1 MTISLDGDRVSDCET
16 AGHFTTMNSGANVGG
31 DGDVALQGSFAVG
44 DKMSGSNELLV
55 SDTLSGGA
63 SGVYDF
69 SSGGADEGKHF
80 IGFCLCKN
88 DLVSGGTGFQ
98 IYFGN
103 ASGHNGSWYV
113 SSDDYVGGYRA
124 QVIDPERDFD
134 TVGTWTVG
142 GNPAQLDD
150 VSRMGFEYDVN
161 GTIMGSFNNCLAD
174 TFTVGFGL
182 RAASNRITFDTS
194 TDVASGTE
202 LITVTSHGW
211 ASGTPVYYDNEGG
224 STNIGLTTG
233 TIYYVNA
240 DGTNTV
246 SVHATRAD
254 GIADTSPI
262 NLTSGTSE
270 THSLTP
276 AYDMEDIAVHDQDTN
291 VYGWWTRV
299 QGAYIGRGKLRI
311 GPATGSAEAR
321 FFGSAFT
328 VIFAEELVATGFYE
342 FELRGTDTLVD
353 WELATISSASP
364 GDVNNRWNLTLES
377 TMGDTSGFGFNA
389 TNCVFQQIG
398 TATLNV
404 NATLTGCT
412 FIDCTSVALGDGT
425 MDSCNILDPNVS
437 TSTAFMTANDLT
449 DIDSCAFTSNAAG
462 GHAVD
467 IGNITSSQSMTW
479 NCTDSGY
486 AVSDGSTGDETIL
499 VDVDN
504 TFTLTINVSAGA
516 TTPTIK
522 NDGLGTVDVVV
533 NPVTLLVKTID
544 VTDSSNIQNVRVYV
558 TAAAGGPLSE
568 GTAIIDKVL
577 TDVNGEASDTRALA
591 SNQPITGVA
600 RQGTVANGTLYK
612 EAPITGT
619 IDNGSGLN
627 VTLSMIPDE

>member
-1 MTISLDGDRVSDCET
+1 MATASLT
-16 AGHFTTMNSGANVGG
+16 AKQRATSRHLTLTPTLVVTN
-31 DGDVALQGSFAVG
+31 
-44 DKMSGSNELLV
+44 KLLV

-80 IGFCLCKN
+80 IGFCLLKN
-88 DLVSGGTGFQ
+88 DLVTDGSGFQ

-103 ASGHNGSWYV
+103 SSGHNGSWYV

-134 TVGTWTVG
+134 TAGTWTTN

-150 VSRMGFEYDVN
+150 VSRMGFEFNVN
-161 GTIMGSFNNCLAD
+161 GTIMGSFNNALAD

-202 LITVTSHGW
+202 LITATSHGW

-246 SVHATRAD
+246 SIHATRAD

-276 AYDMEDIAVHDQDTN
+276 AYDFEDLAVFDQDTN

-299 QGAYIGRGKLRI
+299 QGAFIGRGKARI
-311 GPATGSAEAR
+311 GPATGNAESR
-321 FFGSAFT
+321 FFGSAFA
-328 VIFAEELVATGFYE
+328 VIFADELVATGFYE
-342 FELRGTDTLVD
+342 IDMRGTDTLVD
-353 WELATISSASP
+353 WELATISSAIPSNA
-364 GDVNNRWNLTLES
+364 NNRWDLTLES
-377 TMGDTSGFGFNA
+377 TMGNTSGFGFNA
-389 TNCVFQQIG
+389 TNCVFQQLG
-398 TATLNV
+398 TATLNA
-404 NATLTGCT
+404 NTTWTGCT
-412 FIDCTSVALGDGT
+412 LIDCNSVNLGDGT
-425 MDSCNILDPNVS
+425 MVNCNILDPNVS
-437 TSTAFMTANDLT
+437 TNTAFVTANDLT
-449 DIDSCAFTSNAAG
+449 DLDECSFTSNTAG

-467 IGNITSSQSMTW
+467 IGTIASTQSMTW

-486 AVSDGSTGDETIL
+486 AATDGSTGDETIL
-499 VDVDN
+499 VSVN
-504 TFTLTINVSAGA
+504 TGITLTINVSAGA
-516 TTPTIK
+516 STPTIK
-522 NDGLGTVDVVV
+522 NDGVGTVTVVV
-533 NPVTLLVKTID
+533 NPVTLLVKCID
-544 VTDSSNIQNVRVYV
+544 VTDSSNIENVRVYV

-568 GTAIIDKVL
+568 GTAIIDKTL
-577 TDVNGEASDTRALA
+577 TDVNGETSDTRAYA

-612 EAPITGT
+612 ESPITGT
-619 IDNGSGLN
+619 VNNSSGLN